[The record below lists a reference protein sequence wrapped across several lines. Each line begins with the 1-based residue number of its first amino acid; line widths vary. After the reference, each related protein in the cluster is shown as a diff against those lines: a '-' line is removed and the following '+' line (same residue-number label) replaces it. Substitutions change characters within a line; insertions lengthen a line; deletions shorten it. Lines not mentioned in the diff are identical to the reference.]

1 MISFYP
7 RFKNASYNE
16 VVINQFWR
24 FIMNVRQYVFGEAA
38 VGMAMGGGATVT
50 ACVGLLC
57 LATGKYGH
65 ALGMFV
71 TTGCILYPGALA
83 HIQLTEEL
91 LEIN

>member
-1 MISFYP
+1 
-7 RFKNASYNE
+7 
-16 VVINQFWR
+16 
-24 FIMNVRQYVFGEAA
+24 
-38 VGMAMGGGATVT
+38 MGGGATVT

-71 TTGCILYPGALA
+71 TTGCILYTGALA

>member
-1 MISFYP
+1 
-7 RFKNASYNE
+7 
-16 VVINQFWR
+16 
-24 FIMNVRQYVFGEAA
+24 MNVRQYVFSEAA

-71 TTGCILYPGALA
+71 TTGCISSYSTYRRAVRKVLVTTKC
-83 HIQLTEEL
+83 IVC
-91 LEIN
+91 

>member
-1 MISFYP
+1 
-7 RFKNASYNE
+7 
-16 VVINQFWR
+16 
-24 FIMNVRQYVFGEAA
+24 MNVRQYVFGEAA

-71 TTGCILYPGALA
+71 TTGCILYTGALA